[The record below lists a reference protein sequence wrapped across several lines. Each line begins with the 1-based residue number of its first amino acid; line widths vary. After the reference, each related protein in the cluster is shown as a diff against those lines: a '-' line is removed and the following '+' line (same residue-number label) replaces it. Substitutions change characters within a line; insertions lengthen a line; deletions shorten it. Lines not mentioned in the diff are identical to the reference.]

1 MIGLYKY
8 SSYGLN
14 KYIMWIIILS
24 WFSFFS
30 DDVRDLGFT
39 VIIDMRG
46 GSGSAWSTVK
56 PILKVLQEYF
66 PNAIHT
72 AHLIKPDNFWQKQ
85 RTSMGSQK
93 YKFEVNIVRHDSFD
107 NSMTIY
113 LIMLQQV
120 YMSRTC
126 QFLFEYCR
134 LI

>member
-1 MIGLYKY
+1 MAKEIF
-8 SSYGLN
+8 
-14 KYIMWIIILS
+14 ITIIDKSVFI
-24 WFSFFS
+24 FS

-93 YKFEVNIVRHDSFD
+93 YKFEVIDS
-107 NSMTIY
+107 
-113 LIMLQQV
+113 
-120 YMSRTC
+120 
-126 QFLFEYCR
+126 
-134 LI
+134 

>member
-1 MIGLYKY
+1 MVV
-8 SSYGLN
+8 
-14 KYIMWIIILS
+14 
-24 WFSFFS
+24 FS

-39 VIIDMRG
+39 VIVDMRG

-93 YKFEVNIVRHDSFD
+93 YKFEVIYTNYEKHNFVLCKNDIFVVLQYSLSCILNITDQLDTYVR
-107 NSMTIY
+107 IA
-113 LIMLQQV
+113 
-120 YMSRTC
+120 
-126 QFLFEYCR
+126 
-134 LI
+134 